1 MWELNLLGI
10 CCIQILPLSSNMA
23 CSTTV
28 WCSLPQVQRSQC
40 DLLYHRQCAIVWQQL
55 RDCNETWFVK
65 MQGDGVDTLWTF
77 FFTMFF
83 FTTLCVAVLLLFRIL
98 CRCPRLGAYNGE
110 RVQWNFDLGFT
121 NCCHLDVAAV
131 AGLQVPLL
139 PLEFARGLLCRSQLV
154 DFESAFMLQ
163 NFCRHYFKR
172 KKLLSGWLEW
182 KHGWIALRHYLHTK
196 SYKHLY
202 PILSLLWVAWLS
214 KICLL
219 PPLSWCNCGLDT
231 EMSWQANWFVFWFY
245 HVLWLPDVF
254 ECVSEHLEMNEIMFF
269 HCFTL
274 YRPYLTGNQKIF
286 QTCRFDHFP
295 GGLNQGIN
303 LTNLPNSR
311 RMCRWAWSNCARVSN
326 SFGRCIP
333 LKVVGGWSF
342 HP

>member
-1 MWELNLLGI
+1 MWLAIPPAVRHCVGNSWETAMRHDLSRCKVMVLIPCESFSSPCFFSLHFVLPCCFSSEFYAGVLGSWRLQWRKSSMKLWPWIYQMLPFGCSCCSWPTGTFATSWI
-10 CCIQILPLSSNMA
+10 C
-23 CSTTV
+23 
-28 WCSLPQVQRSQC
+28 
-40 DLLYHRQCAIVWQQL
+40 
-55 RDCNETWFVK
+55 K
-65 MQGDGVDTLWTF
+65 
-77 FFTMFF
+77 
-83 FTTLCVAVLLLFRIL
+83 RIAM
-98 CRCPRLGAYNGE
+98 P
-110 RVQWNFDLGFT
+110 
-121 NCCHLDVAAV
+121 VAARWFWISLHV
-131 AGLQVPLL
+131 AELLQTL
-139 PLEFARGLLCRSQLV
+139 F
-154 DFESAFMLQ
+154 F
-163 NFCRHYFKR
+163 R

-196 SYKHLY
+196 LYKHLY

-219 PPLSWCNCGLDT
+219 PPLSWCNCRLDT

-245 HVLWLPDVF
+245 HVLWLPDVS

-274 YRPYLTGNQKIF
+274 YRPYLTGNQEIF